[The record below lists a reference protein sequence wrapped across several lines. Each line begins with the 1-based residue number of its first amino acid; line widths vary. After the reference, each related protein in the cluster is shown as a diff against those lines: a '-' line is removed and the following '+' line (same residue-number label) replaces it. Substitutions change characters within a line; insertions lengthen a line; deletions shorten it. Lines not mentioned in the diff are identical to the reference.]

1 MSPLPSSHTL
11 LARKRFI
18 FVLVV
23 GLSCF
28 TSMSKVLIPGT
39 IFDQLQ
45 HDLGLSAHTL
55 SQMSSCY
62 MYTYAVA
69 QLVAGVLAS
78 SLGGIRIL
86 MIGGFA
92 FSAGMLAFPM
102 LSTPW
107 AMLLTRAVTG
117 FGAGLTFIVI
127 ANLTMEL
134 YRDRFTSVLGIA
146 LVIGYLG
153 PVIGLSPM
161 VALVQLVGWRIA
173 MLVPAAIAALLYLGA
188 MTRVPGTLSPLA
200 ERPALIRPLRET
212 MCHWGMA
219 ALCLASAILFGIYYA
234 LQTVMGRKCLEDIF
248 GLQPRWSALF
258 LTALALIVAI
268 MNFFAGPIQKC
279 FKNGLKPVMPIA
291 SALGLAGAGLGW
303 LALRNQSHPTWLML
317 AAFLCICI
325 PAGCFP
331 LYCTIA
337 KDDTPPQHAALAV
350 ALVNFWA
357 FVLIAV
363 TGNLAGRLMA
373 AHEGEA
379 VKVAETLIYPPAAY
393 VSVFTLFLAVALV
406 GLLCAAFLCTRRQ
419 TVDSHGLPTKD
430 DAKHASK

>member
-1 MSPLPSSHTL
+1 MSPLPSSNTV

-18 FVLVV
+18 FILAV

-45 HDLGLSAHTL
+45 HDLGLDAHTL

-62 MYTYAVA
+62 MYTYALA

-92 FSAGMLAFPM
+92 FIAGMLTFPL

-107 AMLLTRAVTG
+107 AMLLTRTVTG
-117 FGAGLTFIVI
+117 FGAGITFIVI

-134 YRDRFTSVLGIA
+134 YRDRFTSVLGFA

-161 VALVQLVGWRIA
+161 VALVQAVGWRIA
-173 MLVPAAIAALLYLGA
+173 MLVPAVLSALLYLGA

-200 ERPALIRPLRET
+200 ARPALLKPLRET
-212 MCHWGMA
+212 MCHWNMA

-258 LTALALIVAI
+258 LTGLAIIVAV
-268 MNFFAGPIQKC
+268 MNFFAGPIQRA
-279 FKNGLKPVMPIA
+279 FKNGLKTVMPIA
-291 SALGLAGAGLGW
+291 SALGLLGAALGW
-303 LALRNQSHPTWLML
+303 LALRNASHPTWLML

-350 ALVNFWA
+350 ALVNCWA
-357 FVLIAV
+357 FVLIAM

-373 AHEGEA
+373 SHELHA
-379 VKVAETLIYPPAAY
+379 IKVAETLIYPAAAY
-393 VSVFTLFLAVALV
+393 SSVFTLFLATAAF
-406 GLLCAAFLCTRRQ
+406 GFLCAVFLCVQPRICAQPRA
-419 TVDSHGLPTKD
+419 VHSGR
-430 DAKHASK
+430 